1 MLENSIRE
9 MKYLVVAIP
18 VNKMMKLSVRM
29 FHLTRSI

>member
-18 VNKMMKLSVRM
+18 VNKMIKFSVRM